1 MPVAMAVW
9 VNDQGDLS
17 TVLSKLRTLYPRGV
31 FLWGGLPASTARDL
45 VGGYLSPGTVIL
57 GLVFLLSGLGVFNVM
72 LLSLLQRKAQLGV
85 LKALGSED
93 DEVFFLLF
101 LEGAFMA
108 LGGMMLGLT
117 GGVFLVR
124 FMDRA
129 SEAPLSLEPSALIW
143 AALLGVV
150 SFYLAS
156 WLPATLCRRASPIQ
170 LMAGRR
176 LYLDPRSTCAQCG
189 RCGGF

>member
-1 MPVAMAVW
+1 MAVW
-9 VNDQGDLS
+9 VRDPGDLP
-17 TVLSKLRTLYPRGV
+17 TMLGKLRSLYPRAD
-31 FLWGGLPASTARDL
+31 FLWSGLPAATAREL
-45 VGGYLSPGTVIL
+45 VGGFLSPGTVIL
-57 GLVFLLSGLGVFNVM
+57 ALVFVLAGLGVFNVM
-72 LLSLLQRKAQLGV
+72 LLSLLQRKNQLGV
-85 LKALGSED
+85 MKALGSED

-108 LGGMMLGLT
+108 LGGMVLGLT
-117 GGVFLVR
+117 GGPILVR
-124 FMDRA
+124 LLDRA
-129 SEAPLSLEPSALIW
+129 SEAPLSLEPSALVW
-143 AALLGVV
+143 AALLGAV
-150 SFYLAS
+150 SFYMAS